1 MQQLLLELAPPP
13 APTLE
18 NFVPGR
24 NGASLAALRAAIA
37 GGEPRVYLW
46 GAAGSG
52 RTHLL
57 RGFVRAAG
65 PARAAGYFA
74 AAAADW
80 RDASALQFVAADD
93 VESLSHEDQIAVFD
107 LCNRLRASG
116 GVLLAAG
123 NAPPAQLALRA
134 DLRTRLAA
142 GIVIQVHPLSD
153 AEKAAALASHAAGR
167 GIALSDDLTR
177 YLLGHFERDMATQ
190 IALLDALDRYSLEHK
205 RPITLPL
212 LKQALRSLEPR
223 KTGS

>member
-18 NFVPGR
+18 NFIPGR
-24 NGASLAALRAAIA
+24 NGAALQALRSALA
-37 GGEPRVYLW
+37 GGEPFVYLW
-46 GAAGSG
+46 GAGGSG

-57 RGFVRAAG
+57 RGFIHAAG

-74 AAAADW
+74 ATGADW

-93 VESLSHEDQIAVFD
+93 VETLIHQDQIAVFD

-123 NAPPAQLALRA
+123 NGPPAQLALRA
-134 DLRTRLAA
+134 DLRTRLGA
-142 GIVIQVHPLSD
+142 GIIIQVHPLSD
-153 AEKAAALASHAAGR
+153 TEKAAALAAHAAGR
-167 GIALSDDLTR
+167 GIALTDDLTR
-177 YLLGHFERDMATQ
+177 YLLGHFDRDMATQ
-190 IALLDALDRYSLEHK
+190 IALVDALDRYSLEHK

-212 LKQALRSLEPR
+212 LKEALRSLEQR
-223 KTGS
+223 QAGS